1 MRPEPENFQ
10 NGTQA
15 ALLPAE
21 VILKPPFPPLPILA
35 VNGSDNRLTVAGHRE
50 GVNAGSEGNWL
61 IWQLADSAFP
71 TGGFAHSLG
80 LEAAWHLGEV
90 RSSED
95 LIQFVRTH
103 LSQSGRSS
111 LPFVNE
117 AFHESRLFTD
127 LDKMCDAFLSNHVAN
142 RGSRAQGQAFLLT
155 TTQTFDCAPLK
166 NFRESVLREKLPGHF
181 APIFG
186 AVLGLLGITHTLCIR
201 LFLFMS
207 LRGLLAAAV
216 RLGITGPMAAQHL
229 QMRLNYE
236 AEAVAV
242 RCSKMG
248 IEEATQISPLLD
260 IFQGVHDR
268 LYSRLFQT

>member
-1 MRPEPENFQ
+1 MLPEPENLQ

-15 ALLPAE
+15 ALVPAE
-21 VILKPPFPPLPILA
+21 VILKPPFPPLPFLA

-50 GVNAGSEGNWL
+50 GANAGSEGNWL

-71 TGGFAHSLG
+71 TGGFAHSFG
-80 LEAAWHLGEV
+80 LEAAWQLGEV

-95 LIQFVRTH
+95 LIEFVRTH

-117 AFHESRLFTD
+117 AFHEARPFAD
-127 LDKMCDAFLSNHVAN
+127 LDRMCDAFLSNHVAN
-142 RGSRAQGQAFLLT
+142 RGSRAQGQALLLT
-155 TTQTFDCAPLK
+155 AAQTFDCVPLK
-166 NFRESVLREKLPGHF
+166 TFRESVLREKLPGHF

-186 AVLGLLGITHTLCIR
+186 TVLRLLRITHTLCIR

-229 QMRLNYE
+229 QMRLNNE

-242 RCSKMG
+242 RCSAMG
-248 IEEATQISPLLD
+248 VEEAIQISPLLD
-260 IFQGVHDR
+260 TFQGVHDR